1 MNNLWLSQSFQSLEV
16 KTCLLLQMVGNQVF
30 VLIVQMFTMD
40 MLLLLQWKLVQGSLL
55 ESPIVSLHGN
65 WLQICLLL
73 RRCSISNTVLLK
85 KGQIIQSCTSH
96 MFLY

>member
-65 WLQICLLL
+65 WLQMLGYLL
-73 RRCSISNTVLLK
+73 RMRL
-85 KGQIIQSCTSH
+85 
-96 MFLY
+96 